1 MSWCVGQTD
10 LWCLPS
16 PCGVDVSV
24 CALCGE
30 VELTRYAYWCKCV
43 QIWEWRA
50 RPFFG
55 GRWSRCGCH
64 RSESHPAT
72 MLTCWGIICTFWEYL
87 VYPYYPC
94 VMVFGYWSFD
104 SIICDPSSVVHL
116 SDCDQALACTSNRTL
131 YWCSLSFFSSH
142 PSLALSLSL
151 FLLFSSLSCSLSL
164 SLSPLLIPLLLSLS
178 LSLSVNVGVHIV
190 CMYIA
195 EVIGAV
201 EYERS
206 FTHCALHWS
215 FCLKSPW
222 VLMTVLSDYSA
233 HTIYAGIPKIK

>member
-1 MSWCVGQTD
+1 MSWTYIVSWYAGQTD
-10 LWCLPS
+10 WWCLPS

-30 VELTRYAYWCKCV
+30 VELTRYAYWWVCKCV

-50 RPFFG
+50 RPFIG

-131 YWCSLSFFSSH
+131 YWCSLSFSSSH

-151 FLLFSSLSCSLSL
+151 
-164 SLSPLLIPLLLSLS
+164 SPLLVPLLLSLS
-178 LSLSVNVGVHIV
+178 FCECWCVYSMHVYCRGNRCGWVWALFYTLCSV
-190 CMYIA
+190 
-195 EVIGAV
+195 
-201 EYERS
+201 
-206 FTHCALHWS
+206 
-215 FCLKSPW
+215 LK
-222 VLMTVLSDYSA
+222 LLL
-233 HTIYAGIPKIK
+233 